1 MLLSRHAA
9 WRAAAALALLLT
21 HANALADDVA
31 DARGHFADGV
41 RRFGDGD
48 FEGARRLFLQAEH
61 EHHAPV
67 ILYNLARAEERLG
80 HPQAAVDAYERYLAE
95 AGAKAEFAEPAA
107 IAVADL
113 RARSGRVRIESKPQG
128 GRAFVDG
135 NPLEEPTP
143 TSVLLPAGLHHVVV
157 EGETWR
163 ASSDFEATGG
173 HDLTVRVERPETAA
187 LPIVAPPPLVLPPP
201 KAPALPRNEG
211 PEGFVYGAS
220 FVVAPFVFFGAV
232 SPTKFTHPA
241 GSGGSSLTT
250 DNSTW
255 QWGFEAAISAEAGYA
270 FAPRAEILL
279 RGFAG
284 LGSTCKNV
292 LASHIVA
299 GGPAI
304 SYRLTDSI
312 WIGAS
317 AIGGNGA
324 TCRGQSEFANYNTG
338 LVLSPSVDLAIAV
351 VTNSYG
357 QWIITASVANF
368 FADAKNNILLYV
380 PLGFGVRFF

>member
-1 MLLSRHAA
+1 MLCSRHAA

-21 HANALADDVA
+21 HADALADDVA

-95 AGAKAEFAEPAA
+95 AGARAEFAEPAA

-128 GRAFVDG
+128 ARAFVDG

-163 ASSDFEATGG
+163 ASSDSEATG
-173 HDLTVRVERPETAA
+173 
-187 LPIVAPPPLVLPPP
+187 
-201 KAPALPRNEG
+201 
-211 PEGFVYGAS
+211 
-220 FVVAPFVFFGAV
+220 
-232 SPTKFTHPA
+232 
-241 GSGGSSLTT
+241 
-250 DNSTW
+250 
-255 QWGFEAAISAEAGYA
+255 AAIG
-270 FAPRAEILL
+270 R
-279 RGFAG
+279 
-284 LGSTCKNV
+284 
-292 LASHIVA
+292 
-299 GGPAI
+299 
-304 SYRLTDSI
+304 
-312 WIGAS
+312 
-317 AIGGNGA
+317 
-324 TCRGQSEFANYNTG
+324 
-338 LVLSPSVDLAIAV
+338 
-351 VTNSYG
+351 
-357 QWIITASVANF
+357 
-368 FADAKNNILLYV
+368 
-380 PLGFGVRFF
+380 